1 MIDFSG
7 PTSPARSENRIFVS
21 LVHPDRCEHD
31 DVERESAD
39 WSVGIMTAYVVCN
52 DCGADLTDDD
62 AYNDPDP
69 WDDGDRRYDEWKDS
83 QLT

>member
-7 PTSPARSENRIFVS
+7 PTPPAGRENRIFVS

-39 WSVGIMTAYVVCN
+39 WSVGIMGPCVTCN
-52 DCGADLTDDD
+52 DCGADVTDEYFD
-62 AYNDPDP
+62 DPDP